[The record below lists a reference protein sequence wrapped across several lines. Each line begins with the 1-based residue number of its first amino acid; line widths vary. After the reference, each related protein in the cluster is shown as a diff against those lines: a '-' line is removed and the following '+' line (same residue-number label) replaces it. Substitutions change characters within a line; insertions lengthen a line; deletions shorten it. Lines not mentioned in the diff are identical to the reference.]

1 MQTVTRRDELTL
13 TVPSRVADTPAFYF
27 KSARPPL
34 LKDFFDPRIR
44 KVVPVRRVKHVIE
57 LSFEVKEYDVED

>member
-1 MQTVTRRDELTL
+1 MTRRDELA
-13 TVPSRVADTPAFYF
+13 VVGPQRVVDAPAFYF

-44 KVVPVRRVKHVIE
+44 KPLRVRRTRKVIE
-57 LSFEVKEYDVED
+57 VSFEVREAHVAE